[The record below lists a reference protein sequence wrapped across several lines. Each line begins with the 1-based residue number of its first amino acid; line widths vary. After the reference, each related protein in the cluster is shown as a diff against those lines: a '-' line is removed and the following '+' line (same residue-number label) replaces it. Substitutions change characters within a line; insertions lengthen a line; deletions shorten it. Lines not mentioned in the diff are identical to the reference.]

1 MYKSVG
7 VLFMCKIRKEVF
19 LVQYNLIKSQ
29 QIKIKNTLC
38 MQCGQSSCLML
49 TDNVCPAFAKTN
61 PKIIKI
67 KEDNHNEK
75 YKETYIIGID
85 HGYGNMKTAN

>member
-7 VLFMCKIRKEVF
+7 VIFMRKSRKEVF
-19 LVQYNLIKSQ
+19 LLQYNLIKSQ

-38 MQCGQSSCLML
+38 MQCGQNGCLML
-49 TDNVCPAFAKTN
+49 MDNVYPVFAKTN
-61 PKIIKI
+61 PKIIKT

-75 YKETYIIGID
+75 I
-85 HGYGNMKTAN
+85 

>member
-7 VLFMCKIRKEVF
+7 VLFIRKSRKEVF
-19 LVQYNLIKSQ
+19 RVQYNLIKSQ

-38 MQCGQSSCLML
+38 MQCGHQSCLMISSG
-49 TDNVCPAFAKTN
+49 VCPVFAKTN

-75 YKETYIIGID
+75 I
-85 HGYGNMKTAN
+85 

>member
-1 MYKSVG
+1 MRKS
-7 VLFMCKIRKEVF
+7 RKEVF

-38 MQCGQSSCLML
+38 IQCGQKSCLML
-49 TDNVCPAFAKTN
+49 TDDICPVFAKSN

-75 YKETYIIGID
+75 IKKHISSVLT
-85 HGYGNMKTAN
+85 TAMEI

>member
-1 MYKSVG
+1 M
-7 VLFMCKIRKEVF
+7 
-19 LVQYNLIKSQ
+19 QYNLIKSQ

-38 MQCGQSSCLML
+38 MQCRQKSCLML
-49 TDNVCPAFAKTN
+49 TDNVCPVFAKTN

-75 YKETYIIGID
+75 I
-85 HGYGNMKTAN
+85 

>member
-7 VLFMCKIRKEVF
+7 VLFMCRSRKEIF

-38 MQCGQSSCLML
+38 MQCGHQSCLMISSG
-49 TDNVCPAFAKTN
+49 VCPVFAKTN

-75 YKETYIIGID
+75 I
-85 HGYGNMKTAN
+85 

>member
-1 MYKSVG
+1 MYKSIG
-7 VLFMCKIRKEVF
+7 VLFMRKSRKEVF
-19 LVQYNLIKSQ
+19 WMQYNLIKSQ

-38 MQCGQSSCLML
+38 MQCGQNSCLIL
-49 TDNVCPAFAKTN
+49 TDNVCPVFANTN

-75 YKETYIIGID
+75 I
-85 HGYGNMKTAN
+85 

>member
-1 MYKSVG
+1 M
-7 VLFMCKIRKEVF
+7 
-19 LVQYNLIKSQ
+19 QYNLIKSQ

-38 MQCGQSSCLML
+38 MQCRQSSCLML

-75 YKETYIIGID
+75 I
-85 HGYGNMKTAN
+85 

>member
-1 MYKSVG
+1 MRKN
-7 VLFMCKIRKEVF
+7 RKEVF
-19 LVQYNLIKSQ
+19 LLQYNLIKLQ

-38 MQCGQSSCLML
+38 MQCGQKSCLML
-49 TDNVCPAFAKTN
+49 MDNVCPVFAKSN

-75 YKETYIIGID
+75 I
-85 HGYGNMKTAN
+85 